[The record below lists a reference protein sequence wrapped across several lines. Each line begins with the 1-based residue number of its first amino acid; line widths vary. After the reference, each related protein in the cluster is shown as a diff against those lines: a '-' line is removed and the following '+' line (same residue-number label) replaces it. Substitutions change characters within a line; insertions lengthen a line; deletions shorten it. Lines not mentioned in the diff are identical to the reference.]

1 MSKTALIPNRP
12 KSLPNWTN
20 MQAYILAVFC
30 LTLGVAL
37 GYLFRGSES
46 PAVSVAAD
54 SQSAMNKAPAGM
66 PPGHVSAEQQKAMF
80 DKAAAPLL
88 ETLKGDPNNFQT
100 VVKVGNLYYDG
111 KQYEK
116 AVDYYKRALQIDPNN
131 ADVRTDLGTSYWYL
145 GNADEAIK
153 EFQKS
158 LKIRPDHAGTLFNMG
173 IVKWQGKMDP
183 AGAVAA
189 WQELLKRNPDY
200 PQKQQIE
207 DFIAKAKQHA
217 KA

>member
-1 MSKTALIPNRP
+1 
-12 KSLPNWTN
+12 
-20 MQAYILAVFC
+20 
-30 LTLGVAL
+30 
-37 GYLFRGSES
+37 
-46 PAVSVAAD
+46 
-54 SQSAMNKAPAGM
+54 M
-66 PPGHVSAEQQKAMF
+66 PPGHISPEQQEAMF

-88 ETLKGDPNNFQT
+88 ESLKGDPNNFQT

-111 KQYEK
+111 KQYDK
-116 AVDYYKRALQIDPNN
+116 AVDFYKRALQIDPNN
-131 ADVRTDLGTSYWYL
+131 ADVRTDLGTSYWYM

-153 EFQKS
+153 EFQRS

-189 WQELLKRNPDY
+189 WQELLKRNPNY

-207 DFIAKAKQHA
+207 DFVAKAKQHA